1 MGEGGEK
8 HPLFR
13 DRLRRYVSA
22 SVSSRTKPGTP
33 PVLSADMIALVREA
47 VLPGEA
53 PFIQHLEKVD
63 LYWLDSDADCLG
75 LTSFE
80 LKPHEL
86 LLRKR
91 TKLPPGPTRIG
102 LHPVLAEDEAL
113 LAHTLAHEL
122 LHAAGLLDHD
132 GRHAELVAQIAPS
145 PSLAESPVLSDIRQ
159 QALAAQEVQS
169 WDCAHCG
176 FSWSR
181 TTVRAP
187 ARCPKCARRFK
198 RVEEGRAERNIITG
212 AWCSWISFW
221 PSKPET
227 WVRIL
232 TRSPTACVVARFA
245 HIWGAGRRDP

>member
-198 RVEEGRAERNIITG
+198 
-212 AWCSWISFW
+212 
-221 PSKPET
+221 
-227 WVRIL
+227 
-232 TRSPTACVVARFA
+232 
-245 HIWGAGRRDP
+245 